1 MYLGRLTVGG
11 CPCCN
16 PESRSLKKAEIFDL
30 ENLLR
35 ALYVRGQRILIM
47 YVWILPFNSFH
58 DVDLIFNPGLWGR
71 IIR

>member
-47 YVWILPFNSFH
+47 YV
-58 DVDLIFNPGLWGR
+58 
-71 IIR
+71 